1 MDDDRLQEILAQSG
15 GRLLKPGENLDVGEL
30 QQQQANEEAQM
41 RLMRQQQ
48 EAESFEKTRAKLV
61 AEGGGGALQ
70 ERATAMKDQAKKSF
84 DEGRPQQALGLYL
97 LGLWFCRGGR
107 FPTSIAPSAPMPR
120 GRTVAEA
127 AAGSPA
133 DGVDAAFFLTL
144 LSNLSLCCLKLKDFS
159 GAQATAAQVLASPA
173 CDEAMA
179 NKARLRLAKAS
190 REAGDLAEAERV
202 LRDILRQD
210 GKLGHTIARRELEA
224 VRKLKAADKKR
235 FQGLFARGAEDLYSE
250 AELKERR
257 AEARAEAKQIA
268 EQPRIIDMKSLTD
281 DERKAKSAE
290 LEASQKAQDDYE
302 ADLGKKLG
310 RIAPSDAAE
319 LEKLQAAGADKA
331 ELAKFYWRARDAE
344 TKRVGALMSP
354 EDRASFSQLLE
365 RNAPQDALDDAF
377 DAIKRRV
384 DLRAVV
390 NDHLPAPMRAAVSE
404 KLAAIERDEPDPEK
418 RKCEQSAAI
427 AQAFQ
432 QHFQEEMSVR
442 RVAAKFFQQVI
453 KPFFFKVKARL
464 LAPFSGLFKARAPN
478 PAAPPQPRTRAA
490 EDAPEKLAKYA
501 TSQATAQLAH
511 DVEGMRAAGLGSAD
525 MVARAKE
532 VFKATGEEKQLA
544 AVELGEKMK
553 ADGAS
558 SDEILAA
565 MRAHFGAPPPDADV
579 AHLRT

>member
-144 LSNLSLCCLKLKDFS
+144 LSNLSLCCLKLKDFA
-159 GAQATAAQVLASPA
+159 GAQATATQVLESPA

-190 REAGDLAEAERV
+190 REAGDLAKAERV
-202 LRDILRQD
+202 LRDILKQD

-235 FQGLFARGAEDLYSE
+235 FQGLFAKGSEDLYSE
-250 AELKERR
+250 
-257 AEARAEAKQIA
+257 
-268 EQPRIIDMKSLTD
+268 
-281 DERKAKSAE
+281 AKSAE

-365 RNAPQDALDDAF
+365 RNAPQDVLDDAF

-384 DLRAVV
+384 DLHAVV

-464 LAPFSGLFKARAPN
+464 LAPFSGLFKAKAPN
-478 PAAPPQPRTRAA
+478 PAAPPPPRTPAA
-490 EDAPEKLAKYA
+490 ENAPEKLAKYA

-525 MVARAKE
+525 MVARAKG
-532 VFKATGEEKQLA
+532 VFKANGEEKQLA

-558 SDEILAA
+558 SDEISRPCAPTS
-565 MRAHFGAPPPDADV
+565 APPPRGRRAPADAV
-579 AHLRT
+579 PS

>member
-48 EAESFEKTRAKLV
+48 EAESFEKRGFV
-61 AEGGGGALQ
+61 AEAAALQ

-144 LSNLSLCCLKLKDFS
+144 LSNLSLCCLKLKDFA
-159 GAQATAAQVLASPA
+159 GAQATATQVLESPA

-190 REAGDLAEAERV
+190 REAGDLAKAERV
-202 LRDILRQD
+202 LRDILKQD

-235 FQGLFARGAEDLYSE
+235 FQGLFAKGSEDLYSE
-250 AELKERR
+250 SELKERR

-281 DERKAKSAE
+281 DERRAKSAE

-365 RNAPQDALDDAF
+365 RNAPQDVLDDAF

-384 DLRAVV
+384 DLHAVV

-404 KLAAIERDEPDPEK
+404 KLRGHRRDERTR

-442 RVAAKFFQQVI
+442 RVAAK
-453 KPFFFKVKARL
+453 
-464 LAPFSGLFKARAPN
+464 
-478 PAAPPQPRTRAA
+478 
-490 EDAPEKLAKYA
+490 
-501 TSQATAQLAH
+501 
-511 DVEGMRAAGLGSAD
+511 
-525 MVARAKE
+525 VARRTARRS
-532 VFKATGEEKQLA
+532 GA